1 MSHAPHLPATHTES
15 SEPVVAET
23 DYEALTEALM
33 QTRRG
38 RWFLAEHARRCREAD
53 HTDLRAVLARIEQA
67 LAEPRAPAGL
77 AEIQEKLG
85 ALPRIEQMLAD
96 YRDPPA
102 MAELRES
109 LGALTRIEEM
119 LAEPREPAGLA
130 EIQEKL
136 GALPRI
142 EQTLAD
148 YRDPP
153 AMAELRESLGA
164 LTRIEQALAGPQEVS
179 GIAELH
185 DRVAA
190 FAQTLEGVRAEVA
203 AQRPAEPD
211 ADERARDR
219 ERDEEMLRL
228 LHEQRERLDALADI
242 WARVSAPTAPELAA
256 SEPPPDT
263 ASVAGAA
270 DPPGNE
276 PDVAQPVEP
285 QPEPAVEASGT
296 SGPPT
301 AEDTVDRIEPET
313 PQASMVSDA
322 PTSTAELLNQTLI
335 FGPGAEPPPQ
345 TEDTMSAET
354 MEDDGAAVDPASD
367 GSTEGRADEQA
378 AAADLGAVAQT
389 VAVPAPS
396 QDDQAAPAVAEAAVR
411 TTSADPIVQMF
422 IDREP
427 PASPADARNQAEP
440 VTTPDASVLPEQK
453 QLPAWLV
460 GDGSGRIQTASD
472 GEIAAAPGD
481 VDVVAGSAEAEP
493 MLEAV
498 IDEDAAL
505 FEPEPMPETASDA
518 EADTEAPL
526 QLDPNQEVAAEQ
538 KSFAQPSTDSAS
550 APAPEPQL
558 HPETKSAQRFSTEV
572 QSAPSSEAALSIT
585 SEPPDL
591 AELTLDLLQK
601 ALFSDPARAP
611 EPAPSADTPALA
623 DSFTKAVA
631 ESDLHAAIA
640 ALRRALGRENRDGL
654 ESESPSEVVVLDDL
668 PVSAPPPAS
677 VHASEPEAPARAA
690 ARASGHSASTASDPL
705 APVDAL
711 SEEERIALFS

>member
-1 MSHAPHLPATHTES
+1 MSHAPHLPAMHTES

-38 RWFLAEHARRCREAD
+38 RWFLEEHARRCREAD
-53 HTDLRAVLARIEQA
+53 HTDLRAVLARIEQV

-77 AEIQEKLG
+77 AEIQEALG
-85 ALPRIEQMLAD
+85 ALPRIEQALAD

-102 MAELRES
+102 MGELRES
-109 LGALTRIEEM
+109 LGALARIEQT
-119 LAEPREPAGLA
+119 LAEPRAPAGLA
-130 EIQEKL
+130 EIQETL

-142 EQTLAD
+142 EQ
-148 YRDPP
+148 
-153 AMAELRESLGA
+153 
-164 LTRIEQALAGPQEVS
+164 ALAESHEIS

-185 DRVAA
+185 ERVAV
-190 FAQTLEGVRAEVA
+190 FAQTLEGVRTEVE
-203 AQRPAEPD
+203 AQRQTE
-211 ADERARDR
+211 ADEAERDR
-219 ERDEEMLRL
+219 EREEEMLRL

-242 WARVSAPTAPELAA
+242 WARVSAPAAPEPAV
-256 SEPPPDT
+256 SEPPADA
-263 ASVAGAA
+263 ASVAGAGGL
-270 DPPGNE
+270 PGNE

-285 QPEPAVEASGT
+285 QPEPAVEASGN

-301 AEDTVDRIEPET
+301 AEDSVDRIELET
-313 PQASMVSDA
+313 LQASTPSDA

-335 FGPGAEPPPQ
+335 FGPGAEAPPK
-345 TEDTMSAET
+345 TEDTMSAEA
-354 MEDDGAAVDPASD
+354 MEDDDAAVDPVSD
-367 GSTEGRADEQA
+367 ATAEVRADEQA
-378 AAADLGAVAQT
+378 AASDPGALAQT
-389 VAVPAPS
+389 VAEPAPS

-427 PASPADARNQAEP
+427 AASPADARSPAEP
-440 VTTPDASVLPEQK
+440 VTAPDASVLPEQK
-453 QLPAWLV
+453 QPPAWLV
-460 GDGSGRIQTASD
+460 GDGSGNIQTAGD
-472 GEIAAAPGD
+472 GEIAAALVD
-481 VDVVAGSAEAEP
+481 VDVVAVSGEAEP
-493 MLEAV
+493 PLEAG

-505 FEPEPMPETASDA
+505 FEPEPMPETAADA
-518 EADTEAPL
+518 EAGMEAPL
-526 QLDPNQEVAAEQ
+526 PLDPNQEVAAEQ
-538 KSFAQPSTDSAS
+538 KSFAQPSTDSAF
-550 APAPEPQL
+550 APAPEPEL
-558 HPETKSAQRFSTEV
+558 DSETESAQRFSTKL
-572 QSAPSSEAALSIT
+572 QSAPSSEVALSIT

-591 AELTLDLLQK
+591 AELTLDLLQR

-611 EPAPSADTPALA
+611 EPAPGADTPDLALA

-668 PVSAPPPAS
+668 PVSAPSPAS

-705 APVDAL
+705 APINAL